1 MPRTDKY
8 PFRSDL
14 RARLVDV
21 ATQGQTVSYLDL
33 GAGRAMIGRY
43 LYRIA
48 KEEAAGKRPP
58 LTSVVVRKGSGM
70 PGEGFMEAMA
80 MIDYVTPTD
89 NNDEQKVWERA
100 LRETHEYWRPRLHD
114 DLT

>member
-1 MPRTDKY
+1 MPKTDRY

-14 RARLVDV
+14 RAKLVDV
-21 ATQGQTVSYLDL
+21 ASRGETISYLDL

-48 KEEAAGKRPP
+48 HEEASAGRPP
-58 LTSVVVRKGSGM
+58 LTSVVVRKDTGM
-70 PGEGFMEAMA
+70 PAEGFLEAMA
-80 MIDYVTPTD
+80 WVKYIPSADGV
-89 NNDEQKVWERA
+89 DERSVWERA
-100 LRETHEYWRPRLHD
+100 LRETQEYWRPKLHD

>member
-1 MPRTDKY
+1 MPKTDRY

-14 RARLVDV
+14 RAKLVDV
-21 ATQGQTVSYLDL
+21 ASRGETISYLDL

-48 KEEAAGKRPP
+48 HEEAKAGRPP
-58 LTSVVVRKGSGM
+58 LTSVVVRKDTGM
-70 PGEGFMEAMA
+70 PAEGFLEAMA
-80 MIDYVTPTD
+80 WVKYIPSADGVD
-89 NNDEQKVWERA
+89 KRSVWERA
-100 LRETHEYWRPRLHD
+100 LRETQEYWRPKLHD

>member
-14 RARLVDV
+14 RAKLVDV
-21 ATQGQTVSYLDL
+21 ASRGETISYLDL

-48 KEEAAGKRPP
+48 CEEAAAGRTP
-58 LTSVVVRKGSGM
+58 LTSVVVRKDTGM
-70 PGEGFMEAMA
+70 PADGFLDAMVRVKYIESA
-80 MIDYVTPTD
+80 DGV
-89 NNDEQKVWERA
+89 DERSLWDKA
-100 LRETHEYWRPRLHD
+100 LRETHEYWRPKLRD
-114 DLT
+114 DLK